1 MNLRKTLLVVSFA
14 VGLLSQSAAMA
25 CPFFEQEL
33 IQLQVLEELVD
44 LRRPVD
50 RRGRY
55 YVVEHDES
63 GKEISRT
70 YESNIKPDYPN
81 EPNYVDKNGN
91 KWIHINQDSPEQ
103 RHLLMKYHFFKK
115 LKLKADPK
123 TDGFIYTTPSSVT
136 EAVSSLNL
144 ILSDPFIADMKLIDR
159 PEVKDSVQF
168 IWPLFSKLWKLD
180 EGPIAL
186 ELKQKGIVD
195 KERMVNH
202 ILELYWD
209 SLHPPAG

>member
-1 MNLRKTLLVVSFA
+1 MRPLIIVF
-14 VGLLSQSAAMA
+14 LLSASILCPMAATA

-33 IQLQVLEELVD
+33 EQLKVLEELVD
-44 LRRPVD
+44 LSRPVD

-55 YVVEHDES
+55 FIVEHDES
-63 GKEISRT
+63 GKEISRL
-70 YESNIKPDYPN
+70 YENKITPEYPH
-81 EPNYVDKNGN
+81 ESKYVDKNGN
-91 KWIHINQDSPEQ
+91 KWIHLNQESPEQ
-103 RHLLMKYHFFKK
+103 RHLLMKYHFFKN

-123 TDGFIYTTPSSVT
+123 TAGFIYTTPAKVE

-159 PEVKDSVQF
+159 SEVKDFVQF

-180 EGPIAL
+180 EGPIAT
-186 ELKQKGIVD
+186 ELKEKGMIG
-195 KERMVNH
+195 EENMVNH

-209 SLHPPAG
+209 SLHHCLCK